1 MRKRVVGVFL
11 FVLAV
16 AASAAMPAYAAED
29 VFLLIPT
36 IPGESV
42 KAGHVNWI
50 DAFALSHGFSSPGAV
65 NPLFQ
70 DVNILKATDKAT
82 PLLFDAAARNLNIGL
97 VTIEVCGTPI
107 SGPSRCYYK
116 LELSNVSISAAQL
129 SGAASCTSASS
140 CTPAQTESFSFE
152 FSRIKT
158 YYTDP
163 GGAVTSRCWDVANGQ
178 TC

>member
-1 MRKRVVGVFL
+1 MRNTVVGVFL
-11 FVLAV
+11 LVLAV
-16 AASAAMPAYAAED
+16 AASAAMPAHATED

-50 DAFALSHGFSSPGAV
+50 DAFALSHGLSSAGSSTAS
-65 NPLFQ
+65 FQ
-70 DVNILKATDKAT
+70 DVSILKATDRAT

-129 SGAASCTSASS
+129 SGAASCTSATS
-140 CTPAQTESFSFE
+140 CAPAQTESLSFE
-152 FSRIKT
+152 FSRIKA

-163 GGAVTSRCWDVANGQ
+163 SGAVTSRCWDLATAT